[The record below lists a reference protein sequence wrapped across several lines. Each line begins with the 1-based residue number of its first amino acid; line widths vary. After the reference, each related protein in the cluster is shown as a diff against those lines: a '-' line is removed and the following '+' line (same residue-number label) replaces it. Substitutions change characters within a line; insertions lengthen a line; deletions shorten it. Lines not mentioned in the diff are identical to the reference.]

1 MNNTII
7 IFIITLIIPLSSLAQ
22 TVKDNLE
29 KYWYLRQRL
38 EDHFIVIS
46 PNDEAG
52 TNIPANTVHKNGIM
66 NWHDG
71 NSGMQYYIGMLAT
84 EYRLLKDNGLDYQNT
99 LQKLDYAIK
108 AVERLD
114 YTAETYWDGEP
125 CMNGYFIRDDVHS
138 TFDDTAV
145 IKGLNENFAGRIID
159 ATFTHFEP
167 ALDNSQDNV
176 WHYLLNFALV
186 VKLVDDIDIKNR
198 VKKLAGDM
206 VNHMHSYDWSW
217 TFSSQNKIT
226 YVCYN
231 FGETHFWDI
240 IPAGENTHQHWF
252 DAWVLRNPVNHGLSH
267 AWQVWEQPPSHVGR
281 QWGFAEAAHWITG
294 QDHHYA
300 SSEND
305 KFEINILANNASEE
319 GNYSFKALFTVIG
332 YYWQYINT
340 RFDPGNPHHEHFPL
354 IWQILHE
361 DVDLGDFKPAYD
373 NLLNSCPECG
383 PFYYKENGIITY
395 PPQWGFQNRL
405 ISDPGEPG
413 ELRITGDLCGID
425 YMLLNNLYWLV
436 YFPAKF
442 IDTDYPIGTSG
453 TISEPAV
460 ITANTITAN
469 NTIHPS
475 CDVTYQ
481 ANAKIILKP
490 GFKVEY
496 PTRFKAIVDGPGPV
510 YNTTASAPVC
520 DPIAPDSQKST
531 SNRTYSYDGNKLTED
546 SQFKN
551 NKDEFTAK
559 IYPNP
564 TNNELM
570 IILSK
575 NFTDKIRI
583 EIVDI
588 SGQILYSEIN
598 YGNSLILDISKIGK
612 GIYYLRIISG
622 ENTIIER
629 IVIQ

>member
-1 MNNTII
+1 MKNTII
-7 IFIITLIIPLSSLAQ
+7 IFIIILIIPLSSLTQ
-22 TVKDNLE
+22 TVEDNLE

-38 EDHFIVIS
+38 EDHFIAIS
-46 PNDEAG
+46 PNNESG
-52 TNIPANTVHKNGIM
+52 TNIPAITVQKNGIM

-114 YTAETYWDGEP
+114 STAETYWGGEP
-125 CMNGYFIRDDVHS
+125 CMNGYFIRDDVPS

-159 ATFTHFEP
+159 ATFTHFDP

-198 VKKLAGDM
+198 VRKLAGNM
-206 VNHMHSYDWSW
+206 VNHMHSFDWSW
-217 TFSSQNKIT
+217 AFSSQNKIT
-226 YVCYN
+226 YVCN
-231 FGETHFWDI
+231 NSGETHHWAI
-240 IPAGENTHQHWF
+240 IPAGENTHQRWF
-252 DAWVLRNPVNHGLSH
+252 EAWIMRNPVNYGLAH

-294 QDHHYA
+294 LNHHYA
-300 SSEND
+300 SSEDD
-305 KFEINILANNASEE
+305 KFEIEILANNASEE
-319 GNYSFKALFTVIG
+319 VNYSFKALFTVIG

-340 RFDPGNPHHEHFPL
+340 RFDPSNPHHEHFPL

-361 DVDLGDFKPAYD
+361 DMDLGDFKPAYE

-383 PFYYKENGIITY
+383 PFYYKEDGIITY
-395 PPQWGFQNRL
+395 PPQWGFENRL

-413 ELRITGDLCGID
+413 ELRITGDLSGID

-442 IDTDYPIGTSG
+442 IDTDYPTGSSG

-460 ITANTITAN
+460 ITANKITAN

-475 CDVTYQ
+475 CDVTYK
-481 ANAKIILKP
+481 ANTKIILKP

-496 PTRFKAIVDGPGPV
+496 PARFKAIVDGPGPV
-510 YNTTASAPVC
+510 YNTTASAPDC
-520 DPIAPDSQKST
+520 DPIAPDLLKST
-531 SNRTYSYDGNKLTED
+531 SNRTYSYNGNKLAED

-551 NKDEFTAK
+551 DKDEFTAK

-598 YGNSLILDISKIGK
+598 FGNRLILDISKIGK

-622 ENTIIER
+622 EKTIVER
-629 IVIQ
+629 IIIQ